1 MTNIIFCQLGG
12 LFFALIPPN
21 QPEKSKFWK
30 TEKSNQRYYHFTHM
44 SHKWHSY
51 DVWFLRY
58 EAWQTEFFVSLDCF
72 FPFYPSNNQKNQNFE
87 KLKKNPGDII
97 ILHKCP
103 KNHDHMLCCSW
114 DMAHDE
120 YICYFSFWAIF
131 CPFTALFLT
140 FLPFQQPKKSKF
152 QKMKR
157 KAWRYHHFTNVYQK
171 LWLGDARFL
180 RYDARQT
187 DGRKKWHIEVGAPP
201 KNIFDRKWM

>member
-21 QPEKSKFWK
+21 QPKKSKFWK
-30 TEKSNQRYYHFTHM
+30 TEKSNQRYNHFTHM

-58 EAWQTEFFVSLDCF
+58 EAWQTKFFVSLDCF

-103 KNHDHMLCCSW
+103 KNHDHMLYYSW
-114 DMAHDE
+114 DMARNGWNCYSLKFLWNE
-120 YICYFSFWAIF
+120 KKTLEISSFYICV
-131 CPFTALFLT
+131 
-140 FLPFQQPKKSKF
+140 PKI
-152 QKMKR
+152 MIR
-157 KAWRYHHFTNVYQK
+157 RCTVPEIWCVID
-171 LWLGDARFL
+171 G
-180 RYDARQT
+180 QT
-187 DGRKKWHIEVGAPP
+187 DR
-201 KNIFDRKWM
+201 